1 MAAEQQ
7 EQNRSE
13 EPTPF
18 KLRRARERG
27 MAPRSIELGFLGAL
41 VALLIFSA
49 VAGRS
54 FVRQLA
60 EAIRVTLGTGIAQ
73 ASPDR
78 AGAMIAGLA
87 WTVVKPLALL
97 GATILVVV
105 IALEIVQL
113 RGLIFSAHPLK
124 PDFTRLN
131 PAAGLKRLFSPRM
144 IKETIKSLLK
154 ATIYAVATWLVLRW
168 CVAHYAQVSGDTL
181 RMPELF
187 EAAAAR
193 LLTVFLLIAFGFVL
207 IDQVL
212 VRREFLKQ
220 MRMSRREVTREARE
234 REGEPRIKAKRKQLH
249 GELTKAAQ
257 GLGKLA
263 GSDLLVVNPEH
274 FAVALAYDPERMTA
288 PQVTVK
294 GRNRFALLLKDEA
307 LRRGIPVIA
316 QPALARALYRGCAIG
331 REIGGDHYQ
340 PVAALYIQLHEQAR
354 TAP

>member
-27 MAPRSIELGFLGAL
+27 MVPRSIELGFLGGL
-41 VALLIFSA
+41 VSLLIFAA
-49 VAGRS
+49 VAGHS
-54 FVRQLA
+54 FARQLA
-60 EAIRVTLGTGIAQ
+60 EAVRTTLRAGIAQ
-73 ASPDR
+73 ASPDQT
-78 AGAMIAGLA
+78 GAMIGGLA
-87 WTVVKPLALL
+87 WTVFKPLALL

-105 IALEIVQL
+105 ITLEIVQL
-113 RGLIFSAHPLK
+113 RGLFFSSHPLK
-124 PDFTRLN
+124 PDFSRLN

-144 IKETIKSLLK
+144 LKETIKSLLK
-154 ATIYAVATWLVLRW
+154 ATIYAVATWLVLRY
-168 CVAHYAQVSGDTL
+168 VIAHYAQVSGDTQ

-193 LLTVFLLIAFGFVL
+193 LLVVFVLIAVGFVL
-207 IDQVL
+207 LDQVL

-263 GSDLLVVNPEH
+263 GSDLVVVNPEH
-274 FAVALAYDPERMTA
+274 FAVALAYDAERMTA
-288 PQVTVK
+288 PQVSVK
-294 GRNRFALLLKDEA
+294 GRNRFALLLKEEA
-307 LRRGIPVIA
+307 FRRGIPVIA
-316 QPALARALYRGCAIG
+316 QPALARALYRSCAIG
-331 REIGGDHYQ
+331 REIGSEHYQ
-340 PVAALYIQLHEQAR
+340 TVATLYIQLHEQAR